1 MRVHN
6 LEIVMTTYSV
16 ADARAG
22 LARLIDQALDGE
34 EVIITRHGRPVAEI
48 RPMRPIQDNAGQA
61 SYDWLQARRL
71 SRKSVGLTSVEL
83 LNQLYE
89 EP

>member
-1 MRVHN
+1 
-6 LEIVMTTYSV
+6 MTTYSV

-48 RPMRPIQDNAGQA
+48 RPMRPIQNSAGQT

-83 LNQLYE
+83 LHQLYE